1 MSVKSEYLPI
11 FFRFYSADNQSRTF
25 GYFDIFDMLLFVFGV
40 TNIFSI
46 VRLTTFA

>member
-25 GYFDIFDMLLFVFGV
+25 GYFDMLLFVFGV